1 MTRDSREDIDRSP
14 MELGHE
20 RCAIALR
27 KALAASGRYST
38 MRELAEASGVNYST
52 LRGYFQG
59 RALPSDEIWSRLRAA
74 LGSPPAPRG
83 HTGGRKQKA
92 SAPEPSSDAI
102 AHAREVRLRIQELTN
117 ILEFFKRGSSRARDA
132 LRTTIPGRDMG
143 YLTSLLRALYD
154 EDQFEAWIL
163 FSEYEMGDEGP

>member
-1 MTRDSREDIDRSP
+1 MALRARVLGVAGGTTRMTRDSREDIDRSP

-59 RALPSDEIWSRLRAA
+59 RKLPSDETWSRLRAA

-83 HTGGRKQKA
+83 HAGGKPGA
-92 SAPEPSSDAI
+92 SAP
-102 AHAREVRLRIQELTN
+102 AR
-117 ILEFFKRGSSRARDA
+117 
-132 LRTTIPGRDMG
+132 P
-143 YLTSLLRALYD
+143 
-154 EDQFEAWIL
+154 
-163 FSEYEMGDEGP
+163 